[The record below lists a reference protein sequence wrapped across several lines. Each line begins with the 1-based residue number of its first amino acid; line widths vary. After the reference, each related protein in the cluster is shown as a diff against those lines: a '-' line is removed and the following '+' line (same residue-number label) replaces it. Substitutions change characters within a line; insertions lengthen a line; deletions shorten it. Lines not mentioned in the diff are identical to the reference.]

1 MNITQGSSVLTVT
14 RASDRTRTPRRLLR
28 LVRLAFL
35 LAMMLTASGAQAAL
49 DMFLEAGD
57 NIKGETKDKEFAP
70 KNGIDV
76 LAWSWGM
83 SQSGTTHTGGGGSA
97 GKANFQDLSL
107 TKYIDTAT
115 TALMGSLATGSHI
128 PEVKLTVR
136 RAGQGQGGQT
146 HYLEITMKNVIVT
159 SLSTGG
165 SGGEDRLTENI
176 SLNFEEV
183 KVEYFSPDGKS
194 AGIFRFNI
202 AQNKVP

>member
-1 MNITQGSSVLTVT
+1 MNTQGLSVLTVAE
-14 RASDRTRTPRRLLR
+14 ASDRTRTSRRLLR
-28 LVRLAFL
+28 LVRLGFL
-35 LAMMLTASGAQAAL
+35 LAMMLAASGAQAAL

-57 NIKGETKDKEFAP
+57 NIKGDTKDKEFAS
-70 KNGIDV
+70 KHGIDV

-83 SQSGTTHTGGGGSA
+83 SNSGSTHVGGGAGA

-115 TALMGSLATGSHI
+115 TGLMLSLAKGTHI

-136 RAGQGQGGQT
+136 RTGAGPGGQT
-146 HYLEITMKNVIVT
+146 HYLEITMKEVIVT

-176 SLNFEEV
+176 SLNFAEV
-183 KVEYFSPDGKS
+183 KVEYFAPDGKS
-194 AGIFRFNI
+194 GGVFAWNI
-202 AQNKVP
+202 VENKAP